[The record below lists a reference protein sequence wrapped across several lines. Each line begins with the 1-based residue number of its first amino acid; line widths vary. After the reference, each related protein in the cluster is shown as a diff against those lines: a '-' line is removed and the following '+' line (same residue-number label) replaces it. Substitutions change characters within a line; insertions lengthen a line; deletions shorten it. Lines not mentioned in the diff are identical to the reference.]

1 MKNIVLAIDVMG
13 GDLGP
18 RATIEGVAMASKI
31 HPNVKFKL
39 FGDKKKSNIDLN
51 KNFHL
56 SNFEFFHTNE
66 AIKSDDEPVNAL
78 RKLKKS
84 SMRLGINC
92 LKSNECD
99 GFVSAGNTGALMA
112 ISKFVLKTI
121 KGIDRPAIAGILPT
135 MKGQTVVLDLG
146 ANVDCTN
153 ENLVQFALMGD
164 VFSKIVLGI
173 KKPVLGLL
181 NVGSEHIKGNSI
193 VKQTFEDLKKISTK
207 LNFYGF
213 IEGNDINKGDVDVVV
228 TDGFSGNIALKTA
241 EGVAELI
248 FTFLKNAYQ
257 SSIISKIGY
266 LLSKPAI
273 NRFKTRID
281 PRKYNGAVLLGLN
294 GIVVKSH
301 GGTDAFGFCNAI
313 SVAVSLIENSYIS
326 EIEKK
331 IKI

>member
-1 MKNIVLAIDVMG
+1 LKKIVLAIDVMG

-18 RATIEGVAMASKI
+18 ETTIEGVAMASKI
-31 HPNVKFKL
+31 YPQVSFKL
-39 FGDKKKSNIDLN
+39 FGNERLSKVELE
-51 KNFHL
+51 KN
-56 SNFEFFHTNE
+56 SEFTNYDFIHTDE
-66 AIKSDDEPVNAL
+66 KIKSDDEPVNAL

-84 SMRLGINC
+84 SMRLGINNVADNV
-92 LKSNECD
+92 SH

-121 KGIDRPAIAGILPT
+121 KGVNRPAIAGLMPT

-146 ANVDCTN
+146 ANVDCSN
-153 ENLVQFALMGD
+153 DNLVQFALMGD
-164 VFSKIVLGI
+164 IFSQLVLGI
-173 KKPVLGLL
+173 KKPKIGLL
-181 NVGSEHIKGNSI
+181 NVGSEHIKGNII
-193 VKQTFEDLKKISTK
+193 VKQTFNDLKKISSK
-207 LNFYGF
+207 INFFGF
-213 IEGNDINKGDVDVVV
+213 IEGNDINKGIVDVVV

-248 FTFLKNAYQ
+248 FTFLQNAYK

-266 LLSKPAI
+266 ILSKPAL
-273 NRFKTRID
+273 NRFKARID

-301 GGTDAFGFCNAI
+301 GATDAFGFCNAI
-313 SVAVSLIENSYIS
+313 SVAVSLIENSYVN

-331 IKI
+331 MVF